1 MRPLTLVMSA
11 FGSYAKKT
19 VIDFSKI
26 KGGLFLITGD
36 TGAGKTTIFDAITY
50 ALYGQTSG
58 GKRDGNM
65 MRNQYAKET
74 EDTYVEYTFLY
85 QKKRYVIRRNPE
97 YMRLGKRKNADGT
110 LKAVKESSKVELI
123 LPDGTV
129 FEGKKRETDQKIIEI
144 MGMDVEQFTQIAMIA
159 QGDFLKLLHAES
171 KERKRIFSR
180 IFKTRYYYLVQEEL
194 KKRSSLA
201 YMSLQDNISES
212 KKEMER
218 VKVDFDTEGLREKE
232 LSEKWKEI
240 KGLPL
245 PPQEDVL
252 GILGD
257 IIESISR
264 KEKITENVTER
275 LQSELDEIS
284 GEIRR
289 GEMVNKLFDNLD
301 EALEEQDVLEK
312 EKEGMLLIEQEIK
325 YIRQAEAIL
334 PVKER
339 KEQISKEINRC
350 QSLIQLLE
358 KEFLESQDRIEKK
371 KVLKEQKEKDFS
383 EKDSYWSGQIL
394 RIQDALEEYALADHL
409 KIKQL
414 KLKENYENE
423 KNLYNQNRK
432 EVEEKNQKR
441 RDLYYA
447 FLGFLKSECREY
459 SKKIKESQSKCE
471 EKSILYEKKYHS
483 FLSGQAG
490 ILARELED
498 GAPCPVCGSL
508 NHPVLAVSSDKI
520 PSQREVELAKKE
532 RDNQE
537 KKREELVSYF
547 QKIWNL
553 YQTESK
559 IFEYS
564 FGKYEERDDRK
575 DKLFQ
580 QTESFESIK
589 KEIEKLEEGERNLLQ
604 KIKMQE
610 SKIQSIFED
619 YSKAE
624 AEYISCKNNLHY
636 ETKKEAEEQLRK
648 IREQREDCRKEME
661 HANETWQ
668 QETEYFQQ
676 ISGKLQN
683 ERQRLASLQETEI
696 ECCQEFDFVLSQNNF
711 DREML
716 EKWLGKRKEVLEMET
731 ALKKY
736 EAKVIENTSAQK
748 ILEKQLE
755 NRKRVD
761 LDVLTEISQRVIEKL
776 KTAKEEQ
783 MKFYSMNRVNRE
795 AEEYLTKYY
804 EKKGDL
810 QKKYEMF
817 NHLSRT
823 ANGMLSGSVKMDFET
838 YVQRQYFK
846 QIIQAA
852 NRRLVKMTGG
862 EFILQCREVK
872 NLTNQGQA
880 GLDLDVYN
888 IISDSV
894 RDVRTLSGGES
905 FMASL
910 CMALGL
916 ADIVQSMTGGI
927 QLDTMFVDEGFGS
940 LDDASR
946 EQAIRVLNELAGGER
961 LVGIISHVNELK
973 EQIDEKLIIIRTE
986 EGSQAVWENRM

>member
-11 FGSYAKKT
+11 FGSYAEKT
-19 VIDFSKI
+19 VIDFSKL

-65 MRNQYAKET
+65 MRSQYAKET

-85 QKKRYVIRRNPE
+85 QKQCYSIRRNPE
-97 YMRLGKRKNADGT
+97 YYRLGKRKNADGSAR
-110 LKAVKESSKVELI
+110 AVKESSKVELT

-129 FEGKKRETDQKIIEI
+129 FEGKKRETDQKIVEI

-171 KERKRIFSR
+171 KERKRIFSK
-180 IFKTRYYYLVQEEL
+180 IFKTKYYYLVQEEL

-201 YMSLQDNISES
+201 YLELQDNISES

-218 VKVDFDTEGLREKE
+218 VRIDLDTEDLREKI
-232 LSEKWKEI
+232 LSEKWKEV
-240 KGLPL
+240 KGLSL

-252 GILGD
+252 GILGE
-257 IIESISR
+257 IIGSISR
-264 KEKITENVTER
+264 KEKYSADMADK
-275 LQSELDEIS
+275 LQSQLDEIS
-284 GEIRR
+284 GKIRQ
-289 GEMVNKLFDNLD
+289 GEMVNKMFDNLE
-301 EALEEQDVLEK
+301 EAQEELLVLEK
-312 EKEGMLLIEQEIK
+312 EKEGMLLIEKEIE
-325 YIRQAEAIL
+325 YIRRAEAIL

-339 KEQISKEINRC
+339 KEETGKEISSCRK
-350 QSLIQLLE
+350 LIQLLE

-371 KVLKEQKEKDFS
+371 RNLKEQKEKEFS
-383 EKDSYWSGQIL
+383 EKDSYWSEQIT
-394 RIQDALEEYALADHL
+394 RIQDALEEYALADNL

-414 KLKENYENE
+414 KLKEDYEKE
-423 KNLYNQNRK
+423 KSLYNQNEK
-432 EVEEKNQKR
+432 KAEEMNQKR
-441 RDLYYA
+441 RALSCSL
-447 FLGFLKSECREY
+447 LGFLQSECEKY
-459 SKKIKESQSKCE
+459 SKKIKESQYLCE
-471 EKSILYEKKYHS
+471 KKSIYYEKKYQD

-498 GAPCPVCGSL
+498 GVPCPVCGSL
-508 NHPVLAVSSDKI
+508 EHPVLAVSSDEI

-532 RDNQE
+532 RDDQE

-564 FGKYEERDDRK
+564 FGKYEERDDIK
-575 DKLFQ
+575 DKLSQ
-580 QTESFESIK
+580 QTESYEVIK
-589 KEIEKLEEGERNLLQ
+589 KKIEKLEEGERNLLQ
-604 KIKMQE
+604 EIKRLE
-610 SKIQSIFED
+610 PKLQSIFEAL
-619 YSKAE
+619 SKAE
-624 AEYISCKNNLHY
+624 AEYISCKSNLRY
-636 ETKKEAEEQLRK
+636 GTKKEAEEQLEKTRK
-648 IREQREDCRKEME
+648 QRHDCRKAMEYAQEM
-661 HANETWQ
+661 WQ
-668 QETEYFQQ
+668 KEKENFQQ

-683 ERQRLASLQETEI
+683 ERQRLVSLQEKER
-696 ECCQEFDFVLSQNNF
+696 ECGQEFESVLAQNHF
-711 DREML
+711 DREIL
-716 EKWLGKRKEVLEMET
+716 EKWLGKRKELLGLENT
-731 ALKKY
+731 LKKY
-736 EAKVIENTSAQK
+736 EARVIENTSAQK

-755 NRKRVD
+755 NRKRAD
-761 LDVLTEISQRVIEKL
+761 LDVLNELSRQVMEKL
-776 KTAKEEQ
+776 KDTKEEQ
-783 MKFYSMNRVNRE
+783 MKLYSMNKVNRE
-795 AEEYLTKYY
+795 TKEHLTAYY

-810 QKKYEMF
+810 QKQYEML

-823 ANGMLSGSVKMDFET
+823 ANGMLSGSVKIDFET

-846 QIIQAA
+846 NIIQAA

-862 EFILQCREVK
+862 EFILQCREMK

-888 IISDSV
+888 MVSDSV

-916 ADIVQSMTGGI
+916 ADIVQNMAGGI

-940 LDDASR
+940 LDDAAR
-946 EQAIRVLNELAGGER
+946 EQAIRVLNELAGRDR

-973 EQIDEKLIIIRTE
+973 EQIDEKLIITRTE
-986 EGSQAVWENRM
+986 KGSHAVWKN